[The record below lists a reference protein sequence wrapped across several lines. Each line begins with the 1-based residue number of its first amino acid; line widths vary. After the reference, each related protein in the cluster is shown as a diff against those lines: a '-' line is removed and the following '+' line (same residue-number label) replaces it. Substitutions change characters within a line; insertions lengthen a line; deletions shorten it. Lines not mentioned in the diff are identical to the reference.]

1 MAYHMNPH
9 QEEDLVHCNGIPTM
23 ETTMFASMKGKLDE
37 SQRPS
42 QCVREGTNAVRGP
55 GGCFVKMAGMPEDR
69 KGKDG
74 ERPRW
79 QRGGSR
85 VLNRSKG
92 GQAGGQRKPRVAG
105 SEIISC

>member
-55 GGCFVKMAGMPEDR
+55 GGGLRQNGRDARGQEGQGRGEAQVAAGRQPGIKQE
-69 KGKDG
+69 
-74 ERPRW
+74 
-79 QRGGSR
+79 
-85 VLNRSKG
+85 
-92 GQAGGQRKPRVAG
+92 
-105 SEIISC
+105 